1 MLCRPFGDLSH
12 VWLCYVGPLVT
23 LAVFGYVTLGRPF
36 GGALSHVWLCYVGPL
51 VTLACLAMLCRPF
64 GDLSRVWLC
73 YVGPLVI
80 LAWLCCYVALLV
92 TLAMFGY
99 AM

>member
-1 MLCRPFGDLSH
+1 MLCRHFGDLIR

-23 LAVFGYVTLGRPF
+23 LP
-36 GGALSHVWLCYVGPL
+36 
-51 VTLACLAMLCRPF
+51 CLTMLCRPF

-80 LAWLCCYVALLV
+80 LAVLRS
-92 TLAMFGY
+92 AM
-99 AM
+99 